1 MKQNQL
7 LKKYK
12 KDGFVVIRR
21 LFNKKQILEVLDDLK
36 IVKKKASKLSK
47 KFYHKTS
54 KDQFNS
60 IHNINTFMKVGNII
74 EISRSSKI
82 INLAQNNKFLTKF
95 ISDYLN

>member
-36 IVKKKASKLSK
+36 IVKKKHLNYQKNFTTRQAK
-47 KFYHKTS
+47 
-54 KDQFNS
+54 
-60 IHNINTFMKVGNII
+60 
-74 EISRSSKI
+74 
-82 INLAQNNKFLTKF
+82 INLIQY
-95 ISDYLN
+95 II